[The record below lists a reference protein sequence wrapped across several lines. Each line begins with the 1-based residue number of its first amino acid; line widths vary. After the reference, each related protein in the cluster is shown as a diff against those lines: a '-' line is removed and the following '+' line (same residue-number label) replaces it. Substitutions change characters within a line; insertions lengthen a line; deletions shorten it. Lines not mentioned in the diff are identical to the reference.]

1 MERILVSDVMTR
13 EPVTINSNASLL
25 DCAKKMARS
34 RVGSLLI
41 VDKKKLAG
49 FITQRDILWAFIK
62 KPKADL
68 SKIMAL
74 DISPKKIVTIKQN
87 ANLKEAISKMN
98 KTKFD
103 RLPVVNGNELI
114 GIVTAKDIL
123 NFHPEVYPELE
134 EVSKIKEEEEKLK
147 RIKKLTDSDS
157 AIVVDGICEEC
168 GQRDSLY
175 RVNGMLV
182 CESCR
187 NSI

>member
-13 EPVTINSNASLL
+13 EPVIISSGASLFE
-25 DCAKKMARS
+25 CAKKMARG
-34 RVGSLLI
+34 RVGSLLL
-41 VDKKKLAG
+41 VDKKKLMG
-49 FITQRDILWAFIK
+49 FITQRDILWALVK
-62 KPKADL
+62 KPKTDL
-68 SKIMAL
+68 SKITAL
-74 DISPKKIVTIKQN
+74 DISPRKIVTIKQD
-87 ANLKEAISKMN
+87 ANLREAISKMN

-103 RLPVVNGNELI
+103 RLPVVNHDELL
-114 GIVTAKDIL
+114 GIITAKDIL

-147 RIKKLTDSDS
+147 RIKKSTDRDN
-157 AIVVDGICEEC
+157 AVVVDGICEEC